1 MRDLHMANEKF
12 FGYLLTALMAA
23 YAYTINS
30 TLVLAIVIAVVLLFV
45 IIILIELS
53 DEDIVEYVVMYS
65 DMPEN
70 ISGKTSMLLVMGFG
84 IFLVLVTVIY
94 NIL

>member
-1 MRDLHMANEKF
+1 MANEKF

-30 TLVLAIVIAVVLLFV
+30 TLVLAIVIAVILLFV

-53 DEDIVEYVVMYS
+53 DEDIVEYV

-70 ISGKTSMLLVMGFG
+70 ISEKTSMLSVMGFG
-84 IFLVLVTVIY
+84 IFLILVSVIY
-94 NIL
+94 NILK